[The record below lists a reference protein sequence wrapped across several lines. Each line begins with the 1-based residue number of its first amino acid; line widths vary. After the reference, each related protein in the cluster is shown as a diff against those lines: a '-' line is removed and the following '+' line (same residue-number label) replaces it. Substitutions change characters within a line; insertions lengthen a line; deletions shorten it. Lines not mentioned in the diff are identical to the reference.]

1 MIEDMNLFWIG
12 FFIFILSMLALDLF
26 VFNRKA
32 HEIGVKEAVKLSAF
46 WISLAIAFNA
56 LVFITMGTEKGL
68 EFSTGYIIELSLSVD
83 NLFVF
88 ILVFGYFCTPKFC
101 LHKVLFWGI
110 LGALVFRGIF
120 IMVGV
125 ALLEQFSWVIYLFGG
140 FLVVTAI
147 RMAFGHDKKIDP
159 KKNLAVRGFSKLFP
173 VTDDYHGDKFWVRL
187 AGTGTITATPLLV
200 TLIFVE
206 STDIVFALDSIPAIL
221 AITTDSFIVYTSNAF
236 AILGLRSLFFAL
248 SSAITAFCYLKY
260 GLAVILSFV
269 GVKMLI
275 SGVVHIPVVA
285 SLAVIG
291 IVLGITIGA
300 SLYKNRGRDTCFVPE
315 QR

>member
-1 MIEDMNLFWIG
+1 MIEDMNLFWVG
-12 FFIFILSMLALDLF
+12 FFIFIIAMLALDLF

-32 HEIGVKEAVKLSAF
+32 HEIGVREAVKLSIF
-46 WISLAIAFNA
+46 WIALAVAFNV
-56 LVFITMGTEKGL
+56 LVFLTMGSQKGL
-68 EFSTGYIIELSLSVD
+68 EFTTGYIIELTLSVD

-110 LGALVFRGIF
+110 LGALVFRGLFIF
-120 IMVGV
+120 VGV
-125 ALLEQFSWVIYLFGG
+125 ALLEQFSWVIYIFGA
-140 FLVVTAI
+140 FLVFTAI

-159 KKNLAVRGFSKLFP
+159 KKNLAVRGFRKIFP
-173 VTDDYHGDKFWVRL
+173 VTDDYHGDKFWVRA
-187 AGTGTITATPLLV
+187 AGTGALMATPLLV

-221 AITTDSFIVYTSNAF
+221 AITTDPFIVYTSNAF

-248 SSAITAFCYLKY
+248 SSAIAAFCYLKY
-260 GLAVILSFV
+260 GLAVILGFV

-275 SGVVHIPVVA
+275 SGFVHIPVWA

-291 IVLGITIGA
+291 VVLAITVAA
-300 SLYKNRGRDTCFVPE
+300 SLYKNRGRDTCPMPE
-315 QR
+315 EK